1 MRRHRAGQLDIHI
14 LESAARLVE
23 VKWRQP
29 GVETGLDRA
38 GDVVASAHVC
48 ISKGRVTV
56 GAICATVPPRTN
68 ALAKALI
75 RKTDVTTAY
84 ARLPLNALRVFEA
97 VASRLSFADAA
108 EALHVTPAAVS
119 QQVKSLEDYLQVQLF
134 KRAGRRIELT
144 AEGQQ
149 LLPGV
154 RRGLDE
160 LEASMQHLKQHR
172 AEGPLQVTLLSSFLQ
187 RWLLP
192 RIGSFNDLKT
202 GVELRFHTGRDP
214 VDFSRSEMHVAIRMG
229 LGRWPGLHVEKLLD
243 EWVIPIGSPALL
255 AKYGPV
261 PRGEDLQNFPLL
273 GSEDEPW
280 QAWIEKG
287 QEGSWLARAPIID
300 DSAGVIAAA
309 EEGVGFALARWSLVQ
324 RALEQGRVVLAGDAL
339 LPFRF
344 SYFFVCPEPYL
355 VMPKVKRFRD
365 WLFDMAKAFPK
376 PHDLF
381 TPRVMKSISRKG

>member
-1 MRRHRAGQLDIHI
+1 M
-14 LESAARLVE
+14 
-23 VKWRQP
+23 
-29 GVETGLDRA
+29 
-38 GDVVASAHVC
+38 
-48 ISKGRVTV
+48 
-56 GAICATVPPRTN
+56 
-68 ALAKALI
+68 
-75 RKTDVTTAY
+75 TTAY

-97 VASRLSFADAA
+97 VGSRLSFADAA

-144 AEGQQ
+144 PEGQQ

-192 RIGSFNDLKT
+192 RIGSFNDQNN
-202 GVELRFHTGRDP
+202 GVELRFHTSREA

-229 LGRWPGLHVEKLLD
+229 LGRWSGLHVEKLLD
-243 EWVIPIGSPALL
+243 EWVIPISSPALL
-255 AKYGPV
+255 AKHGPV
-261 PRGEDLQNFPLL
+261 PRGEDLQKFPLL
-273 GSEDEPW
+273 GSTDEPW
-280 QAWIEKG
+280 QAWMEKG
-287 QEGSWLARAPIID
+287 EEANWLARAPIID

-309 EEGVGFALARWSLVQ
+309 EEGIGFALARWSLVQ
-324 RALEQGRVVLAGDAL
+324 RSLEQGRVVLAGDAL

-365 WLFDMAKAFPK
+365 WIFDMAKSFPK
-376 PHDLF
+376 PHSLF
-381 TPRVMKSISRKG
+381 EKRGAALKPFARKPAA

>member
-1 MRRHRAGQLDIHI
+1 M
-14 LESAARLVE
+14 S
-23 VKWRQP
+23 
-29 GVETGLDRA
+29 
-38 GDVVASAHVC
+38 
-48 ISKGRVTV
+48 
-56 GAICATVPPRTN
+56 
-68 ALAKALI
+68 
-75 RKTDVTTAY
+75 TAY

-97 VASRLSFADAA
+97 VGSRLSFADAA

-144 AEGQQ
+144 PEGQQ

-192 RIGSFNDLKT
+192 RIGSFNDLNT
-202 GVELRFHTGRDP
+202 GVDLRFHTSREA

-229 LGRWPGLHVEKLLD
+229 LGRWSGLHVEKLLD
-243 EWVIPIGSPALL
+243 EWVIPISSPALL
-255 AKYGPV
+255 AKHGPV
-261 PRGEDLQNFPLL
+261 PRGEDLQKFPLL
-273 GSEDEPW
+273 GSTDEPW
-280 QAWIEKG
+280 QAWMEKG
-287 QEGSWLARAPIID
+287 EEANWLARAPIID

-309 EEGVGFALARWSLVQ
+309 EEGIGFALARWSLVQ
-324 RALEQGRVVLAGDAL
+324 RSLEQGRVVLAGDAL

-365 WLFDMAKAFPK
+365 WIFDMAKTFPK
-376 PHDLF
+376 PHELF
-381 TPRVMKSISRKG
+381 TKRTSKKS

>member
-1 MRRHRAGQLDIHI
+1 M
-14 LESAARLVE
+14 
-23 VKWRQP
+23 
-29 GVETGLDRA
+29 
-38 GDVVASAHVC
+38 
-48 ISKGRVTV
+48 
-56 GAICATVPPRTN
+56 
-68 ALAKALI
+68 
-75 RKTDVTTAY
+75 TTAY

-119 QQVKSLEDYLQVQLF
+119 QQVKSLEEYLQVQLF

-144 AEGQQ
+144 PEGQQ

-160 LEASMQHLKQHR
+160 LESSMQHLKRHR
-172 AEGPLQVTLLSSFLQ
+172 DGGPLQVTLLSSFLQ

-192 RIGSFNDLKT
+192 RIGSFNSLDT
-202 GVELRFHTGRDP
+202 GVELRFHTSRDP
-214 VDFSRSEMHVAIRMG
+214 VDFSRAEMHVAIRMG
-229 LGRWPGLHVEKLLD
+229 LGKWPGLHVEKLLD
-243 EWVIPIGSPALL
+243 EWVIPIASPSLL
-255 AKYGPV
+255 AKHGPV

-273 GSEDEPW
+273 GSADEPW

-287 QEGSWLARAPIID
+287 EEATWLARAPIID

-324 RALEQGRVVLAGDAL
+324 RSLEQGRVVLAGDTL

-355 VMPKVKRFRD
+355 VMPKVRRFRD
-365 WLFDMAKAFPK
+365 WIFDMARAFPK
-376 PHDLF
+376 PHSLF
-381 TPRVMKSISRKG
+381 DRKATKLPARKT

>member
-1 MRRHRAGQLDIHI
+1 
-14 LESAARLVE
+14 
-23 VKWRQP
+23 
-29 GVETGLDRA
+29 
-38 GDVVASAHVC
+38 
-48 ISKGRVTV
+48 
-56 GAICATVPPRTN
+56 
-68 ALAKALI
+68 
-75 RKTDVTTAY
+75 VTTAY

-97 VASRLSFADAA
+97 VAARLSFADAA

-192 RIGSFNDLKT
+192 RISTFNELDT
-202 GVELRFHTGRDP
+202 GVELRFHTSREA

-229 LGRWPGLHVEKLLD
+229 LGRWPGLYVEKLLD

-255 AKYGPV
+255 GRYGPV

-273 GSEDEPW
+273 GSTDEPW

-287 QEGSWLARAPIID
+287 EEASWLARAPIID

-309 EEGVGFALARWSLVQ
+309 EEGIGFALARWSLVQ
-324 RALEQGRVVLAGDAL
+324 RSLEQGRVVLAGDAL

-365 WLFDMAKAFPK
+365 WIFDAARSFPK

-381 TPRVMKSISRKG
+381 TRGAAKLAPRKLQQA

>member
-1 MRRHRAGQLDIHI
+1 M
-14 LESAARLVE
+14 
-23 VKWRQP
+23 
-29 GVETGLDRA
+29 
-38 GDVVASAHVC
+38 
-48 ISKGRVTV
+48 
-56 GAICATVPPRTN
+56 
-68 ALAKALI
+68 
-75 RKTDVTTAY
+75 TTAY

-97 VASRLSFADAA
+97 VASRLSFAEAA

-119 QQVKSLEDYLQVQLF
+119 QQVKSLEEYLQVQLF

-160 LEASMQHLKQHR
+160 LEASMQHLKLHR

-192 RIGSFNDLKT
+192 RIGTFNELDT

-214 VDFSRSEMHVAIRMG
+214 VDFSRSEMHVGIRMG
-229 LGRWPGLHVEKLLD
+229 LGKWPGLHVEKFLD
-243 EWVIPIGSPALL
+243 EWVIPIASPALL

-261 PRGEDLQNFPLL
+261 PRGQDLQNFPLL
-273 GSEDEPW
+273 GSMDEPW

-287 QEGSWLARAPIID
+287 QEGEWLARAPIID

-309 EEGVGFALARWSLVQ
+309 EEGIGFALARWSLVQ
-324 RALEQGRVVLAGDAL
+324 RSLEQGRVVLAGDAL

-355 VMPKVKRFRD
+355 AMPKVRRFRD
-365 WLFDMAKAFPK
+365 WLFDSAKSFPR
-376 PHDLF
+376 PHTLF
-381 TPRVMKSISRKG
+381 DKRGDAGTKRKN

>member
-1 MRRHRAGQLDIHI
+1 V
-14 LESAARLVE
+14 S
-23 VKWRQP
+23 
-29 GVETGLDRA
+29 
-38 GDVVASAHVC
+38 
-48 ISKGRVTV
+48 
-56 GAICATVPPRTN
+56 
-68 ALAKALI
+68 
-75 RKTDVTTAY
+75 TAY

-134 KRAGRRIELT
+134 KRSGRRIELT
-144 AEGQQ
+144 PEGQQ

-192 RIGSFNDLKT
+192 RIGSFNERNT
-202 GVELRFHTGRDP
+202 GIDLRFHTSREA

-229 LGRWPGLHVEKLLD
+229 LGRWPGLYAEKLLD
-243 EWVIPIGSPALL
+243 EWVIPIASPALL
-255 AKYGPV
+255 ARHGPV

-273 GSEDEPW
+273 GSTDEPW
-280 QAWIEKG
+280 QAWMEKG
-287 QEGSWLARAPIID
+287 GEANWLARAPIID

-309 EEGVGFALARWSLVQ
+309 EEGIGFALARWSLVQ
-324 RALEQGRVVLAGDAL
+324 RSLEQGRVVLAGDTL

-355 VMPKVKRFRD
+355 VMPKVKKFRD
-365 WLFDMAKAFPK
+365 WIFDMAKSFPK

-381 TPRVMKSISRKG
+381 TRRVAKKA

>member
-1 MRRHRAGQLDIHI
+1 V
-14 LESAARLVE
+14 S
-23 VKWRQP
+23 
-29 GVETGLDRA
+29 
-38 GDVVASAHVC
+38 
-48 ISKGRVTV
+48 
-56 GAICATVPPRTN
+56 
-68 ALAKALI
+68 
-75 RKTDVTTAY
+75 TAY

-134 KRAGRRIELT
+134 KRSGRRIELT
-144 AEGQQ
+144 PEGQQ

-192 RIGSFNDLKT
+192 RIGSFNERNT
-202 GVELRFHTGRDP
+202 GIDLRFHTSREA

-229 LGRWPGLHVEKLLD
+229 LGRWPGLYAEKLLD
-243 EWVIPIGSPALL
+243 EWVIPIASPALL
-255 AKYGPV
+255 ARHGAV

-273 GSEDEPW
+273 GSTDEPL
-280 QAWIEKG
+280 QAWMEKG
-287 QEGSWLARAPIID
+287 GEANWLARAPIID

-309 EEGVGFALARWSLVQ
+309 EEGIGFALARWSLVQ
-324 RALEQGRVVLAGDAL
+324 RSLEQGRVVLAGDTL

-355 VMPKVKRFRD
+355 VMPKVKKFRD
-365 WLFDMAKAFPK
+365 WIFDMAKGFPK

-381 TPRVMKSISRKG
+381 TRRVAKKA

>member
-1 MRRHRAGQLDIHI
+1 MS
-14 LESAARLVE
+14 SA
-23 VKWRQP
+23 
-29 GVETGLDRA
+29 
-38 GDVVASAHVC
+38 
-48 ISKGRVTV
+48 
-56 GAICATVPPRTN
+56 
-68 ALAKALI
+68 
-75 RKTDVTTAY
+75 AY

-97 VASRLSFADAA
+97 VGSRLSFADAA

-119 QQVKSLEDYLQVQLF
+119 QQIKSLEDYLQVQLF

-144 AEGQQ
+144 PEGQQ

-192 RIGSFNDLKT
+192 RIASFNALDT

-229 LGRWPGLHVEKLLD
+229 LGKWPGLHVEKLLD
-243 EWVIPIGSPALL
+243 EWVIPIASPALL
-255 AKYGPV
+255 DKYGPV
-261 PRGEDLQNFPLL
+261 PRGQDLQNFPLL
-273 GSEDEPW
+273 GAIDEPW

-287 QEGSWLARAPIID
+287 QEGNWLARAPIID

-355 VMPKVKRFRD
+355 VMPKVKKFRD
-365 WLFDMAKAFPK
+365 WLFDMAKSFPK
-376 PHDLF
+376 PHSLF
-381 TPRVMKSISRKG
+381 EKRTASPKIVARKPAA

>member
-1 MRRHRAGQLDIHI
+1 V
-14 LESAARLVE
+14 S
-23 VKWRQP
+23 
-29 GVETGLDRA
+29 
-38 GDVVASAHVC
+38 
-48 ISKGRVTV
+48 
-56 GAICATVPPRTN
+56 
-68 ALAKALI
+68 
-75 RKTDVTTAY
+75 TAY

-144 AEGQQ
+144 AEGQH

-160 LEASMQHLKQHR
+160 LESSMQHLKQHR
-172 AEGPLQVTLLSSFLQ
+172 SEGPLQVTLLSSFLQ

-192 RIGSFNDLKT
+192 RMPTFNSLDT
-202 GVELRFHTGRDP
+202 GVELRFHTSREA

-229 LGRWPGLHVEKLLD
+229 LGKWPGLYVEKLLD
-243 EWVIPIGSPALL
+243 EWVIPIGSPSLL
-255 AKYGPV
+255 AKHGPV
-261 PRGEDLQNFPLL
+261 PRGQDLQKFPLL
-273 GSEDEPW
+273 GSTDEPW

-287 QEGSWLARAPIID
+287 EESAWLARAPIID

-309 EEGVGFALARWSLVQ
+309 EEGIGFALARWSLVQ
-324 RALEQGRVVLAGDAL
+324 RSLEQGRVVLAGDAL

-365 WLFDMAKAFPK
+365 WIFDSAKTFPK
-376 PHDLF
+376 PHSLF
-381 TPRVMKSISRKG
+381 DKRATSGTKAAAK

>member
-1 MRRHRAGQLDIHI
+1 M
-14 LESAARLVE
+14 
-23 VKWRQP
+23 
-29 GVETGLDRA
+29 
-38 GDVVASAHVC
+38 
-48 ISKGRVTV
+48 
-56 GAICATVPPRTN
+56 
-68 ALAKALI
+68 
-75 RKTDVTTAY
+75 TTAY

-172 AEGPLQVTLLSSFLQ
+172 AEGPLQITLLSSFLQ

-192 RIGSFNDLKT
+192 RIGSFNDLDT
-202 GVELRFHTGRDP
+202 GVELRFHTSREA

-229 LGRWPGLHVEKLLD
+229 LGKWPGLYVEKLLD
-243 EWVIPIGSPALL
+243 EWVIPIASPALL

-261 PRGEDLQNFPLL
+261 PRGQDLQNFPLL
-273 GSEDEPW
+273 GSVDEPW

-287 QEGSWLARAPIID
+287 EEARWLARAPIID
-300 DSAGVIAAA
+300 DSAGVIAA
-309 EEGVGFALARWSLVQ
+309 EEGIGFALARGSLVQ
-324 RALEQGRVVLAGDAL
+324 RTLEQGRVVLAGDAL

-365 WLFDMAKAFPK
+365 WLFDMAKAAPK

-381 TPRVMKSISRKG
+381 IRHAARSAARKA

>member
-1 MRRHRAGQLDIHI
+1 MT
-14 LESAARLVE
+14 S
-23 VKWRQP
+23 
-29 GVETGLDRA
+29 
-38 GDVVASAHVC
+38 C
-48 ISKGRVTV
+48 
-56 GAICATVPPRTN
+56 
-68 ALAKALI
+68 
-75 RKTDVTTAY
+75 AY

-160 LEASMQHLKQHR
+160 LESSMQHLKQHR

-192 RIGSFNDLKT
+192 RIGSFNDLNT

-229 LGRWPGLHVEKLLD
+229 LGKWPGLHVEKLLD
-243 EWVIPIGSPALL
+243 EWVIPISSPALL
-255 AKYGPV
+255 ARYGQV
-261 PRGEDLQNFPLL
+261 PRGQDLQNFPLL
-273 GSEDEPW
+273 GSMDEPW

-287 QEGSWLARAPIID
+287 QEGQWLARAPIID

-309 EEGVGFALARWSLVQ
+309 EEGIGFALARWSLVQ
-324 RALEQGRVVLAGDAL
+324 RSLEQGRVVLAGDASS
-339 LPFRF
+339 RF
-344 SYFFVCPEPYL
+344 ASL
-355 VMPKVKRFRD
+355 
-365 WLFDMAKAFPK
+365 
-376 PHDLF
+376 
-381 TPRVMKSISRKG
+381 ISSCAPSPTS

>member
-1 MRRHRAGQLDIHI
+1 V
-14 LESAARLVE
+14 S
-23 VKWRQP
+23 
-29 GVETGLDRA
+29 
-38 GDVVASAHVC
+38 
-48 ISKGRVTV
+48 
-56 GAICATVPPRTN
+56 
-68 ALAKALI
+68 
-75 RKTDVTTAY
+75 TAY

-144 AEGQQ
+144 PEGQQ

-192 RIGSFNDLKT
+192 RIGSFNELNS
-202 GVELRFHTGRDP
+202 GVELRFHTSREA

-243 EWVIPIGSPALL
+243 EWVIPIGSPSLL

-273 GSEDEPW
+273 GSTDEPW
-280 QAWIEKG
+280 QAGIEKG
-287 QEGSWLARAPIID
+287 EEAAWLARAPIID

-309 EEGVGFALARWSLVQ
+309 EEGIGFALARWSLVQ
-324 RALEQGRVVLAGDAL
+324 RSLEQGRVVLAGDAL

-365 WLFDMAKAFPK
+365 WIFDSAKSFPK

-381 TPRVMKSISRKG
+381 TRRASKKA

>member
-1 MRRHRAGQLDIHI
+1 M
-14 LESAARLVE
+14 
-23 VKWRQP
+23 
-29 GVETGLDRA
+29 
-38 GDVVASAHVC
+38 
-48 ISKGRVTV
+48 
-56 GAICATVPPRTN
+56 
-68 ALAKALI
+68 
-75 RKTDVTTAY
+75 TTAY

-119 QQVKSLEDYLQVQLF
+119 QQIKSLEDYLQVQLF

-172 AEGPLQVTLLSSFLQ
+172 AEGHCRSRCCRLFSSAGFCREL
-187 RWLLP
+187 R
-192 RIGSFNDLKT
+192 GFNNLET

-229 LGRWPGLHVEKLLD
+229 LGKWPGLHVEKLLD
-243 EWVIPIGSPALL
+243 EWVIPIASPALL

-273 GSEDEPW
+273 GSFDEPW

-287 QEGSWLARAPIID
+287 QEGNWLARAPIID

-324 RALEQGRVVLAGDAL
+324 RSLEQGRVVLAGDAMSAVPL
-339 LPFRF
+339 LLLLRVSRAVSRDAEGQALPR
-344 SYFFVCPEPYL
+344 L
-355 VMPKVKRFRD
+355 ALRFREELPQAAHPVREQAD
-365 WLFDMAKAFPK
+365 CTGGRAQGRGARILTSRAVRHPSLD
-376 PHDLF
+376 
-381 TPRVMKSISRKG
+381 RVALKF

>member
-1 MRRHRAGQLDIHI
+1 M
-14 LESAARLVE
+14 S
-23 VKWRQP
+23 
-29 GVETGLDRA
+29 
-38 GDVVASAHVC
+38 
-48 ISKGRVTV
+48 
-56 GAICATVPPRTN
+56 
-68 ALAKALI
+68 
-75 RKTDVTTAY
+75 TAY

-119 QQVKSLEDYLQVQLF
+119 QQIKSLEDYLQVQLF

-192 RIGSFNDLKT
+192 RIGSFNDQKS
-202 GVELRFHTGRDP
+202 GVELRFHTSRDP

-243 EWVIPIGSPALL
+243 EWVIPIGSPSLL

-261 PRGEDLQNFPLL
+261 PRGQDLQNFPLL

-287 QEGSWLARAPIID
+287 QEGQWLARAPIRATSRSTVWTSTKRRRTPS
-300 DSAGVIAAA
+300 SAALRIRRTPPRCRTWTRLTAPCCASMLTPSKS
-309 EEGVGFALARWSLVQ
+309 FAFRPPTQTPIKAGQPERRSRW
-324 RALEQGRVVLAGDAL
+324 
-339 LPFRF
+339 
-344 SYFFVCPEPYL
+344 
-355 VMPKVKRFRD
+355 
-365 WLFDMAKAFPK
+365 
-376 PHDLF
+376 
-381 TPRVMKSISRKG
+381 

>member
-1 MRRHRAGQLDIHI
+1 M
-14 LESAARLVE
+14 
-23 VKWRQP
+23 
-29 GVETGLDRA
+29 
-38 GDVVASAHVC
+38 
-48 ISKGRVTV
+48 
-56 GAICATVPPRTN
+56 
-68 ALAKALI
+68 
-75 RKTDVTTAY
+75 TTAF

-134 KRAGRRIELT
+134 KRSGRRIELT
-144 AEGQQ
+144 PEGQQ

-160 LEASMQHLKQHR
+160 LEASMQHLKQRR
-172 AEGPLQVTLLSSFLQ
+172 AEGPLQITLLSSFLQ

-192 RIGSFNDLKT
+192 RISTFNDLDT

-229 LGRWPGLHVEKLLD
+229 LGKWPGLHAEKLLD
-243 EWVIPIGSPALL
+243 EWVIPIASPGLL

-261 PRGEDLQNFPLL
+261 PRGQDLQNFPLL
-273 GSEDEPW
+273 GSVDEPW

-287 QEGSWLARAPIID
+287 HEGQWLARAPIID

-309 EEGVGFALARWSLVQ
+309 EEGIGFALARWSLVE
-324 RALEQGRVVLAGDAL
+324 RSLAQGRVVLAGDAL

-344 SYFFVCPEPYL
+344 SYYFVCPEPYL
-355 VMPKVKRFRD
+355 VMPKVRRFRD
-365 WLFDMAKAFPK
+365 WLFDKAKEFPK

-381 TPRVMKSISRKG
+381 TKRAAKAIPKKS

>member
-1 MRRHRAGQLDIHI
+1 M
-14 LESAARLVE
+14 S
-23 VKWRQP
+23 
-29 GVETGLDRA
+29 
-38 GDVVASAHVC
+38 
-48 ISKGRVTV
+48 
-56 GAICATVPPRTN
+56 
-68 ALAKALI
+68 
-75 RKTDVTTAY
+75 TAY

-172 AEGPLQVTLLSSFLQ
+172 SEGPLQITLLSSFLQ

-192 RIGSFNDLKT
+192 RVGSFNDQT
-202 GVELRFHTGRDP
+202 GVELRFHTSREA

-243 EWVIPIGSPALL
+243 EWVIPISSPALL
-255 AKYGPV
+255 AKHGPV
-261 PRGEDLQNFPLL
+261 PRGEDLQKFPLL
-273 GSEDEPW
+273 GSTDEPW
-280 QAWIEKG
+280 QAWMEKG
-287 QEGSWLARAPIID
+287 EEANWLARAPIID

-309 EEGVGFALARWSLVQ
+309 EEGIGFALARWSLVQ
-324 RALEQGRVVLAGDAL
+324 RSLEQGRVVLAGDAL

-365 WLFDMAKAFPK
+365 WIFDMAKSFPK

-381 TPRVMKSISRKG
+381 NAKSARALSRKG